1 MMIVIF
7 SVRVVRGAAPASVRP
22 PPTAKDDTAQTTART
37 KTVATE
43 LMERT
48 DTDEE
53 TEPAD
58 FKSQSVRSE
67 KATVARSQSSVA

>member
-1 MMIVIF
+1 MVDDDRYF
-7 SVRVVRGAAPASVRP
+7 LRPCRPRCGAAPASASVRP

-43 LMERT
+43 QIERT

-53 TEPAD
+53 IEPAD
-58 FKSQSVRSE
+58 FKSQSDQR
-67 KATVARSQSSVA
+67 KQR

>member
-7 SVRVVRGAAPASVRP
+7 SVRVVRGAAPTSVRP

-43 LMERT
+43 QMERT
-48 DTDEE
+48 
-53 TEPAD
+53 
-58 FKSQSVRSE
+58 KRQSRLISNLSPSDQR
-67 KATVARSQSSVA
+67 KQR